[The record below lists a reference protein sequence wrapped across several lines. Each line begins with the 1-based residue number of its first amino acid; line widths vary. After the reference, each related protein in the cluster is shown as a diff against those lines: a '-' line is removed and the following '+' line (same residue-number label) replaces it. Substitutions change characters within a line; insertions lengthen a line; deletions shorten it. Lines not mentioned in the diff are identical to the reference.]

1 MMSTRCGSDMTSG
14 HFAGSL
20 WRGSNELWGSDDEV
34 SMAGFFAPIDVHGT
48 DGRFSS
54 TDSHKTFSDSAV
66 DAAAAETKL
75 KVSLIGTAGKVA
87 LSVSVS
93 ALLTEKNCV
102 NLVSFLT
109 DS

>member
-1 MMSTRCGSDMTSG
+1 MSTRCGSDMTSG
-14 HFAGSL
+14 YFAGSL
-20 WRGSNELWGSDDEV
+20 WRGSNELCESDDEV
-34 SMAGFFAPIDVHGT
+34 SMAAFFAPIDVHGT

-66 DAAAAETKL
+66 DAAAAAETKL

-93 ALLTEKNCV
+93 ALLTEKNV
-102 NLVSFLT
+102 LIW
-109 DS
+109 

>member
-1 MMSTRCGSDMTSG
+1 
-14 HFAGSL
+14 
-20 WRGSNELWGSDDEV
+20 
-34 SMAGFFAPIDVHGT
+34 MAAFFAPIDVHGT

-66 DAAAAETKL
+66 DAAAAETEL

-87 LSVSVS
+87 LSVSVC

>member
-34 SMAGFFAPIDVHGT
+34 SMAAFFAPIDVHGT

-66 DAAAAETKL
+66 DAAAETKL
-75 KVSLIGTAGKVA
+75 KVSLIRTAGKVA
-87 LSVSVS
+87 QSVSVS
-93 ALLTEKNCV
+93 ALLTEKKLC
-102 NLVSFLT
+102 
-109 DS
+109 